1 MDFGYPVW
9 LIELLSNIFYNER
22 TWWGL
27 VQKRV
32 VNTELY
38 FYVFI
43 WLLLSLQLCWCAVI
57 PQGYHPPSSQC
68 NGIDN
73 TSLLLS
79 LSRYVW
85 WRTIIPRSVTHAHF
99 SEPHHSHSLLNK

>member
-43 WLLLSLQLCWCAVI
+43 WLLLSLQLCWWAVI

-68 NGIDN
+68 NVI
-73 TSLLLS
+73 
-79 LSRYVW
+79 
-85 WRTIIPRSVTHAHF
+85 RTPLKTGSVLRSSGRV
-99 SEPHHSHSLLNK
+99 SCS